1 MQIWVGSLVAHYL
14 NQEQASEDRYFLST
28 GQGTGK
34 RKATDLKRVFSVCFY
49 LVGNHGVFTKIRYN
63 PRTTM

>member
-14 NQEQASEDRYFLST
+14 NQEQASEDRYFLSI

-49 LVGNHGVFTKIRYN
+49 LVGNHGVFT
-63 PRTTM
+63 